1 MLESLIAKL
10 FDTAISLKP
19 ASQKEVEK
27 PSKDSKSTRVQ
38 KEPVKPKSNG
48 SKTVDKSNGV
58 EISPM
63 GTDLSN
69 PSQPKKESTTS
80 GVSEKSMGT
89 SEESQGTTN
98 NNKEDLATRVTT
110 AYFDDTDQPDEKPV
124 KNPYLILEGN
134 EGIVF
139 LDRDK
144 LHMKR
149 FKWVYGKRFR
159 NM

>member
-10 FDTAISLKP
+10 FDTAISFKP
-19 ASQKEVEK
+19 ASQKEAEKTEK
-27 PSKDSKSTRVQ
+27 PSKNGKSSKVH
-38 KEPVKPKSNG
+38 KEPVK
-48 SKTVDKSNGV
+48 SKTTVDKSRGV
-58 EISPM
+58 EASSM

-69 PSQPKKESTTS
+69 PSQPKKESTF
-80 GVSEKSMGT
+80 EDSMGIT
-89 SEESQGTTN
+89 KDSRGTTN
-98 NNKEDLATRVTT
+98 NSKEDLATRVTT
-110 AYFDDTDQPDEKPV
+110 AYFDDTDLSDLPEEKL
-124 KNPYLILEGN
+124 KRNPYLILEGN

-139 LDRDK
+139 LNRDK